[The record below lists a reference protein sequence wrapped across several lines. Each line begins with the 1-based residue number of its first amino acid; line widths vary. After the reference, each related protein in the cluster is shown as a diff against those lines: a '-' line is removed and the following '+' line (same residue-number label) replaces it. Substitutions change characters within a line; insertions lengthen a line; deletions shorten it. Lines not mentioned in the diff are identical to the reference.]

1 MAGPAIW
8 LDHYSVSQYKRANPN
23 WTILTMMNV
32 KYTNCAAEPL
42 FKICFNQLLF
52 CVILLAVITLFAA
65 CRGPATNQSGLTLAG
80 STSVQPFAE
89 KLAEHYMKTAP
100 DAIINVQGGGS
111 SAGIQAVRSGA
122 AQAGMSSRELADEEK
137 DLRPITIALDAIAVI
152 VHPHNPIVNLDLK
165 DLRAIYSGQITNW
178 KVLGGDD
185 HRIHC
190 FTREEGSGTREAFEK
205 KVMEHDPI
213 SLENLVQDSNGAVL
227 ELVAQDSHSIGYISF
242 GIVNTRVKAV
252 AIDNIAPTEEN
263 FVGKRYKLIRPFLF
277 VFREEP
283 AGLAKSFVDY
293 VLGEE
298 GQHLL
303 KLEGLIPVKALKVY
317 K

>member
-1 MAGPAIW
+1 MP
-8 LDHYSVSQYKRANPN
+8 K
-23 WTILTMMNV
+23 T
-32 KYTNCAAEPL
+32 
-42 FKICFNQLLF
+42 CFNQLFF
-52 CVILLAVITLFAA
+52 CFILLAAITLFAA
-65 CRGPATNQSGLTLAG
+65 CRGPDSRSGLILAG

-89 KLAEHYMKTAP
+89 KLAEHYMKTAPP

-165 DLRAIYSGQITNW
+165 DLRAIYSGRITNW

-205 KVMEHDPI
+205 KVMGHDLI

-227 ELVAQDSHSIGYISF
+227 ELVAQDSHAIGYISF

-283 AGLAKSFVDY
+283 TGLSKSFVDY

-303 KLEGLIPVKALKVY
+303 KLEGLIPVKALKAY